1 MLPGK
6 AHRSPTLLPIPG
18 DVFQCQIEPVEGRLR
33 ASHGTLAQRSSP
45 KSAKIIAMSNPTDH
59 AHSQDAH
66 GHDSHGAHEAPSA
79 LESGI
84 PLLLLVVVLAAAGLF
99 YTSASF
105 PSAAVHETAQDEAK
119 H

>member
-1 MLPGK
+1 M
-6 AHRSPTLLPIPG
+6 
-18 DVFQCQIEPVEGRLR
+18 
-33 ASHGTLAQRSSP
+33 SS
-45 KSAKIIAMSNPTDH
+45 PTDH
-59 AHSQDAH
+59 AHSHDSH

-105 PSAAVHETAQDEAK
+105 PSAVGAAAHEAPHGEAK
-119 H
+119 Q

>member
-1 MLPGK
+1 M
-6 AHRSPTLLPIPG
+6 
-18 DVFQCQIEPVEGRLR
+18 
-33 ASHGTLAQRSSP
+33 SS
-45 KSAKIIAMSNPTDH
+45 PTDH
-59 AHSQDAH
+59 AHSHGHDAH
-66 GHDSHGAHEAPSA
+66 GPDSHGGHEAPSA

-105 PSAAVHETAQDEAK
+105 PSAGGAAGHEAPHGEAK